1 MIPQLSFQQ
10 TLNKCLMGFIKTPEQ
25 VRQVI
30 IPTDFTDLSVDGTRD
45 PYHTGFLENIIR
57 SMTENA
63 ACVRLVGLVLGGA
76 SSGTGAQKYK

>member
-10 TLNKCLMGFIKTPEQ
+10 ALNKCLMGFIKTPEQ

-45 PYHTGFLENIIR
+45 LYRTGFLENIIR